1 MTKKSTPLAPMGGVG
16 KWLTAIITTGA
27 ALAALLVN
35 ARNLGMNE
43 WLGLADYSA
52 RRVWITP
59 RIDTLWAIGDTAA
72 LAANVTDK
80 RGAAL
85 SGVGLVWRSMD
96 TTVVV
101 VDSAGTVIARGP
113 GAAKVTVAVR
123 DIVGQAM
130 VIVRQRPAG
139 ISIPGDTVVRLL
151 EGDTVPF
158 VAHALDARGQAIS
171 ELVPHWHSADS
182 AVVAVDSMGRG
193 FALAPGWTT
202 LTAATAGFDARI
214 SVRVDLAPA
223 SIAPVAGGFQRVPAG
238 RKLPQPIAVRVL
250 SRGGTPVPGATVAFT
265 PADGEGGVTPAT
277 AIADREGRART
288 TWTLSPRPGRQYLV
302 TSVAMLD
309 SALTIE
315 AEADPLPG
323 NTKVE
328 LAAAPLAGVV
338 GEAIGAP
345 VVVRATDSTGAAVAD
360 VPIAWRVV
368 DGGTVEAEAPRTD
381 SLGEA
386 RAHWTL
392 GPHAGRQRLRVQ
404 VGNPRTMPPVSITA
418 TATAAAPARLV
429 VLGGQR
435 QIGTVGTRLAKALTV
450 GVRDGLGNAVPG
462 VQLRVRALQGSVPD
476 SAPLSDSAGRATLL
490 WTLGRHAG
498 PSVLQ
503 VRAARVDSLV
513 TITARARPGAAANV
527 TFQNPPAKATAGTR
541 TRIAAVVAD
550 AYGNPVSDAL
560 VVFTASGGAFSASRV
575 MTDTTGQAMTR
586 WTPGASPTDQRLTVT
601 LRGTTIKA
609 THTVRV
615 SAPSKKR

>member
-1 MTKKSTPLAPMGGVG
+1 MTKKTTPLAPMGGVG

-35 ARNLGMNE
+35 ARNLGMNQR
-43 WLGLADYSA
+43 LGLADYAA

-59 RIDTLWAIGDTAA
+59 RADTLRAIGDTAA

-80 RGAAL
+80 WGVAL
-85 SGVGLVWRSMD
+85 SGVSLVWRSAD
-96 TTVVV
+96 TTVVT
-101 VDSAGTVIARGP
+101 VDSAGTVIAQGP
-113 GAAKVTVAVR
+113 GTARVTVAVR
-123 DIVGQAM
+123 DIVGQAT
-130 VIVRQRPAG
+130 ISVRQRPTG

-158 VAHALDARGQAIS
+158 VAHALDARGRAIS

-182 AVVAVDSMGRG
+182 TVVAVDSMGRG
-193 FALAPGWTT
+193 LALAPGWTT

-214 SVRVDLAPA
+214 TVRVDLAPT
-223 SIAPVAGGFQRVPAG
+223 SIAPVAGVDQRMPAG
-238 RKLPQPIAVRVL
+238 RKLPQSIAVSVL
-250 SRGGTPVPGATVAFT
+250 SRGGMPVPGATVAFT
-265 PADGEGGVTPAT
+265 PADGEGRVEPAT

-309 SALTIE
+309 STLTIA

-328 LAAAPLAGVV
+328 LAGSSLSGVV
-338 GEAIGAP
+338 GEAVAAP

-368 DGGTVEAEAPRTD
+368 DGGTIEPESPRTD

-392 GPHAGRQRLRVQ
+392 GPRAGRQRLRVQ
-404 VGNPRTMPPVSITA
+404 VGNPRTVPPVSITA
-418 TATAAAPARLV
+418 TVTAAAPARLV

-435 QIGTVGTRLAKALTV
+435 QVGTVGTRLAKVVTI
-450 GVRDGLGNAVPG
+450 GVRDALGNAVPD
-462 VQLRVRALQGSVPD
+462 VQLSVRALQGSVPD
-476 SAPLSDSAGRATLL
+476 SAPVSDSTGRATVL
-490 WTLGRHAG
+490 WRLGRRAG
-498 PSVLQ
+498 PNALE

-513 TITARARPGAAANV
+513 TITARARPGAVANV
-527 TFQNPPAKATAGTR
+527 TFQNPPARGTTGTR
-541 TRIAAVVAD
+541 TRITAVVAD
-550 AYGNPVSDAL
+550 AYGNPASDVL
-560 VVFTASGGAFSASRV
+560 VVFAATGGALSASRV
-575 MTDTTGQAMTR
+575 MTDTTGHATTR
-586 WTPGASPTDQRLTVT
+586 WTPGASPAEQRLTAT
-601 LRGTTIKA
+601 LRGTTIK
-609 THTVRV
+609 TMHVVRV
-615 SAPSKKR
+615 SAPREKR